1 MTATPSSNVSSTADR
16 QMVLTRLL
24 DAPRELVFDVWTDPT
39 HIDQWWGPRGFRNTT
54 SEMEARPGGMWRY
67 VMHGPDGTD
76 FGNRIVYREIVK
88 PERLVY
94 DHGSDVDNDPDSFHV
109 TVTFEEEGGKTKL
122 TMRAVWKSAAA
133 FAEVQKFGV
142 VEGGRQTMDRLEEY
156 LAQTQARRRQETTR

>member
-1 MTATPSSNVSSTADR
+1 MTATKSGIESSTADR
-16 QMVLTRLL
+16 EMVITRLL
-24 DAPRELVFDVWTDPT
+24 DAPRELVFDVWTDPN

-54 SEMEARPGGMWRY
+54 SEMSARPGGMWRY

-76 FGNRIVYREIVK
+76 YDNRIVYREIVR

-94 DHGSDVDNDPDSFHV
+94 DHGSDVDNDPDMFHV
-109 TVTFEEEGGKTKL
+109 TVTFEEQGGKTKL

-142 VEGGRQTMDRLEEY
+142 VEGGNQTMDRLAEY
-156 LAQTQARRRQETTR
+156 LAQAQARR

>member
-1 MTATPSSNVSSTADR
+1 MTTTPSSSVSSTADR

-156 LAQTQARRRQETTR
+156 LTQTQARRRQETTR